1 MTLYWRMRDSYI
13 TPISLDDEE
22 FYIKDHIKLCTKKV
36 EGVYADNSHSR
47 FSFHTDEAAGKLNTL
62 P

>member
-1 MTLYWRMRDSYI
+1 MRDSYI